1 MVYNVAAAFFAAHE
15 LGVDTAHLQP
25 TLDAY
30 VPAGGRMGRWDI
42 AGRTVEANLA
52 KNPVAS
58 IDKSSPSRRQAADS
72 ALSSSTITMPTATM
86 YRGSTTST

>member
-1 MVYNVAAAFFAAHE
+1 MHIATRYNGLYMVYNVAAAFFAAHE
-15 LGVDTAHLQP
+15 LGVDAAHLQP
-25 TLDAY
+25 TLNAY

-58 IDKSSPSRRQAADS
+58 IARSSPLKRQVAA
-72 ALSSSTITMPTATM
+72 LRLLPK
-86 YRGSTTST
+86 R